1 MRPFRL
7 TDLEH
12 VICLFPGPVCET
24 KAVEDLKAA
33 ALQAISLTVENFG
46 AALVDNSSVYAAVS
60 HPCCQHQTIV
70 SCVNFQSSSSSA
82 FNLPCW
88 PGSYNEAGR
97 KLAVGMA
104 LVI

>member
-1 MRPFRL
+1 
-7 TDLEH
+7 
-12 VICLFPGPVCET
+12 
-24 KAVEDLKAA
+24 
-33 ALQAISLTVENFG
+33 
-46 AALVDNSSVYAAVS
+46 VS